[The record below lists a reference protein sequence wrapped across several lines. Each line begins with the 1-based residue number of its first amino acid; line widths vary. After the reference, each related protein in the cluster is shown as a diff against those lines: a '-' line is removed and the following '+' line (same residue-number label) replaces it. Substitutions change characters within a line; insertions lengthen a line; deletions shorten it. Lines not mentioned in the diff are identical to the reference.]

1 MKLSE
6 PHIFK
11 GYWWLPGR
19 EDDKVA
25 GVLTYNPGENILLE
39 LIGCFTGNGF
49 SIKELI
55 NGDLKK
61 VPVIYGI
68 DSDAKRISLFD
79 CYLSF
84 SANFNSGFPITKFT
98 SGFVV
103 IGMHING
110 MAEPSFY
117 RADVRIPE
125 LTYWA
130 LPKSIK
136 TTFQYASDSKS
147 LQSCT
152 LQLQSSWGKHDSICS
167 IHIANDVELSINA
180 CASYSSGEL
189 FLNPRVEQYSY
200 LSLRCPSRKMSLSE
214 IFRMIYNFQDF
225 LSLATKRHVSYE
237 SIDLWTA
244 EGVDER
250 HGNVSISILAKRNI
264 VANTVK
270 IDRDSFLLKYE
281 CMSDMIPT
289 MLRKWMSDN
298 EDMRPIKRHL
308 VDSLVYKPVVG
319 SVDFLQVM
327 QAIEGVWWRFKDTE
341 YRKANG
347 ISSDKWTRL
356 KTLLEETIKSYSS
369 IPAIAGASIDV
380 REAVDSRHY
389 YSHFMEKSPKRKVL
403 DGVQLYELTVKL
415 RNLLLC
421 QVLELM
427 GLNNTEISKVLSN
440 QTSD

>member
-25 GVLTYNPGENILLE
+25 GVLTYNPEANILLE
-39 LIGCFTGNGF
+39 LIGCFTGPGF
-49 SIKELI
+49 SIEELI
-55 NGDLKK
+55 DGELKK
-61 VPVIYGI
+61 VPVIYGV

-84 SANFNSGFPITKFT
+84 SANFSSSFPITKFT

-110 MAEPSFY
+110 MAEPSFC

-125 LTYWA
+125 LTYWV
-130 LPKSIK
+130 LPRSIK

-152 LQLQSSWGKHDSICS
+152 LQLQSSSGKRDSICYVP
-167 IHIANDVELSINA
+167 IANGVDLSINA

-200 LSLRCPSRKMSLSE
+200 LNLRCPSRKMSLLE
-214 IFRMIYNFQDF
+214 IYRMIYNFLDF

-237 SIDLWTA
+237 SIDLW
-244 EGVDER
+244 EEEDNEDGQ
-250 HGNVSISILAKRNI
+250 GNVSICILAKRNI
-264 VANTVK
+264 VANPVK

-281 CMSDMIPT
+281 CMMDKIPA
-289 MLRKWMSDN
+289 MLGKWMSDN

-319 SVDFLQVM
+319 SVDFLQVI
-327 QAIEGVWWRFKDTE
+327 QAIEGVWWRFKDAE

-347 ISSDKWTRL
+347 ISSDKRTRL
-356 KTLLEETIKSYSS
+356 RTLLEETIKSYSS
-369 IPAIAGASIDV
+369 IPAIAEESIDIDA
-380 REAVDSRHY
+380 AVDSRNY
-389 YSHFMEKSPKRKVL
+389 YSHFMEKSSKRKIL
-403 DGVQLYELTVKL
+403 DGARLYELTAKL

-421 QVLELM
+421 RLLELM
-427 GLNNTEISKVLSN
+427 GLNNMEISKVFAN

>member
-11 GYWWLPGR
+11 GYWWLPDR
-19 EDDKVA
+19 EDDKIA
-25 GVLTYNPGENILLE
+25 GVLTYNPGANILLE
-39 LIGCFTGNGF
+39 LIGCFTGAEF
-49 SIKELI
+49 SIEELI
-55 NGDLKK
+55 DGELKK
-61 VPVIYGI
+61 VPVIYGV

-84 SANFNSGFPITKFT
+84 SSNFSSSFPIIKFT
-98 SGFVV
+98 SGLAV

-110 MAEPSFY
+110 MAEPSFC

-125 LTYWA
+125 LTYWT

-136 TTFQYASDSKS
+136 TTFQYASDGQS

-152 LQLQSSWGKHDSICS
+152 LQLQSSGEKRDSICYVP
-167 IHIANDVELSINA
+167 IANGVDLSINA

-200 LSLRCPSRKMSLSE
+200 LSLRCPSRKMTLLE
-214 IFRMIYNFQDF
+214 IHRMIYNFVDF

-237 SIDLWTA
+237 SIGLWKA
-244 EGVDER
+244 EGVDEG
-250 HGNVSISILAKRNI
+250 HGNVSISILARRNI
-264 VANTVK
+264 VANPVK

-281 CMSDMIPT
+281 YMSDMIPA
-289 MLRKWMSDN
+289 MLGKWMSDN

-319 SVDFLQVM
+319 SVDFLQVI
-327 QAIEGVWWRFKDTE
+327 QAVEGVWWRFKDDE

-347 ISSDKWTRL
+347 ISSGKRTRL
-356 KTLLEETIKSYSS
+356 RTLLEETIKSYSS
-369 IPAIAGASIDV
+369 IPAIADKSIDV
-380 REAVDSRHY
+380 DAAVDSRNY
-389 YSHFMEKSPKRKVL
+389 YSHFMAKSPKRKVL
-403 DGVQLYELTVKL
+403 DGVQLYELTSKL

-427 GLNNTEISKVLSN
+427 GLNNMEISKVFSS

>member
-55 NGDLKK
+55 DGGLKK
-61 VPVIYGI
+61 VPVIYGA

-84 SANFNSGFPITKFT
+84 SANFSSSFPITKFT

-103 IGMHING
+103 IGMYING
-110 MAEPSFY
+110 MAEQSFS

-136 TTFQYASDSKS
+136 TIFQYASDSKS

-152 LQLQSSWGKHDSICS
+152 LQLQSSSGKRDSICS
-167 IHIANDVELSINA
+167 VPIVNGVELSINA

-200 LSLRCPSRKMSLSE
+200 LSLRCPSRKMSLLE
-214 IFRMIYNFQDF
+214 IYRMIYNFLDF
-225 LSLATKRHVSYE
+225 LSLATKRHVYYE
-237 SIDLWTA
+237 SIDLW
-244 EGVDER
+244 EEDIEDGQE
-250 HGNVSISILAKRNI
+250 NVSICILAKRNI
-264 VANTVK
+264 AANPVK

-281 CMSDMIPT
+281 CMMDKIPA
-289 MLRKWMSDN
+289 MLGKWMSDN

-347 ISSDKWTRL
+347 ISHRDRTTL
-356 KTLLEETIKSYSS
+356 NTLLKETIKSYSS

-389 YSHFMEKSPKRKVL
+389 FSHFMEKSPKRKVL

-427 GLNNTEISKVLSN
+427 GLNNMEISKVFSN